1 MCGSGYIDAKRRQFL
16 RVDVSKT
23 AESLIRYLTV
33 MSSPRPSP
41 LDFDLEREAQESADH
56 VMSARMPSR
65 SNDGT
70 IATMP
75 MMSAAIRHSRPSRM
89 PRPRL
94 AR

>member
-41 LDFDLEREAQESADH
+41 SISIWSEKLRK
-56 VMSARMPSR
+56 VRI
-65 SNDGT
+65 T
-70 IATMP
+70 
-75 MMSAAIRHSRPSRM
+75 
-89 PRPRL
+89 
-94 AR
+94 